1 MPRLRRSSC
10 ASPGLTR
17 RRAGGGFVYLDLDGE
32 RVDDG
37 TLERI
42 RSLAVPPAWKD
53 VWVCPDANGHLQATG
68 TDAAG
73 RRQYLYHPRWRA
85 HRDRQKFAHVLDFAR
100 ALPPMRRRVARRL
113 EGDCLTRERVLACA
127 IRLLDRG
134 LFRVGGEEYA
144 DENGGYGLATLERAH
159 VRVES
164 GSRLVFDF
172 AGKTGRRHVRT
183 VDDGTAAA
191 VVAALKRR
199 RSGGD
204 ELLAYRNGHGWTDIR
219 APDINEELKLLAGID
234 CSAKDFRTWHATVL
248 AAVRLA
254 GAQARSRRGAERVI
268 SEVVRDVAEHLGN
281 TPAVCRSSYIDPR
294 LFDRFRS
301 GSTISLPGSPGR
313 ARATDA
319 LQTRIER
326 AVIEL
331 LDDYD

>member
-1 MPRLRRSSC
+1 MPRLRRSTC

-17 RRAGGGFVYLDLDGE
+17 RRAGSGFVYLGLDGE

-37 TLERI
+37 TLDRI
-42 RSLAVPPAWKD
+42 RSLAIPPAWQD

-85 HRDRQKFAHVLDFAR
+85 HRD
-100 ALPPMRRRVARRL
+100 RL

-159 VRVES
+159 VRVEN
-164 GSRLVFDF
+164 GSRLVFDYS
-172 AGKTGRRHVRT
+172 GKTGRRHVQT
-183 VDDGTAAA
+183 VDDGTAA
-191 VVAALKRR
+191 VIVAALKRR

-204 ELLAYRNGHGWTDIR
+204 ELLAYRNGRGWTDVR

-254 GAQARSRRGAERVI
+254 GARERSARGSQRVI
-268 SEVVRDVAEHLGN
+268 NEVVREVAEHLGN

-294 LFDRFRS
+294 LFDRFRA
-301 GSTISLPGSPGR
+301 GSTIPLPAVPRRTGI
-313 ARATDA
+313 TDG
-319 LQTRIER
+319 LRTRIER
-326 AVIEL
+326 AVIDL
-331 LDDYD
+331 LDD

>member
-10 ASPGLTR
+10 AAPGLTR
-17 RRAGGGFVYLDLDGE
+17 RRAGRGFVYLDLDGR

-42 RSLAVPPAWKD
+42 RSLAIPPAWKD

-68 TDAAG
+68 TDASG

-85 HRDRQKFAHVLDFAR
+85 HRDRQKFGHALEFAR
-100 ALPPMRRRVARRL
+100 ALPRMRRRVARGL

-159 VRVES
+159 VRVEN
-164 GSRLVFDF
+164 GSRLVFDYV
-172 AGKTGRRHVRT
+172 GKTGRRHVQT

-219 APDINEELKLLAGID
+219 APDINEELKRLAGID

-248 AAVRLA
+248 AAVGLA
-254 GAQARSRRGAERVI
+254 GAQERSGRGAQRLI
-268 SEVVRDVAEHLGN
+268 NEVVRDVAEHLGN

-294 LFDRFRS
+294 LFDRFRA
-301 GSTISLPGSPGR
+301 GCTISLPAEPR
-313 ARATDA
+313 RTPTTDG

-331 LDDYD
+331 LED